1 MASYETEKQALERL
15 KGDREKKKNEVNDL
29 LSKRLQ
35 NDKVFKQRKNEE
47 HEMSEVIIEQLNKM
61 KKVSNEVASYT
72 AEAEKLSRVVD
83 QLKREQQKYGIQ
95 ASGAH
100 LKYYHTI
107 EQLKIK
113 NVQIQNL
120 QKDNE
125 EVESKCKHQQNLY

>member
-1 MASYETEKQALERL
+1 LKAHSAIKVNEIITQTEDVFRRKEEVMASYETEKQALERL

-83 QLKREQQKYGIQ
+83 QLKREQ
-95 ASGAH
+95 
-100 LKYYHTI
+100 
-107 EQLKIK
+107 
-113 NVQIQNL
+113 
-120 QKDNE
+120 
-125 EVESKCKHQQNLY
+125 